1 MLKLFEEMEAEVK
14 KLEGEVAED
23 VKAALAAVKHL
34 VVKLEADEKT
44 KAEKL
49 EADFQAAKSA
59 YIAIRAAIESI
70 EKAAQIEYED
80 LKQFISAIKEI
91 VAKL

>member
-1 MLKLFEEMEAEVK
+1 M
-14 KLEGEVAED
+14 KLEGEAAED

-34 VVKLEADEKT
+34 VVKLEADEKV

-59 YIAIRAAIESI
+59 YEAIKAEVEAI
-70 EKAAQIEYED
+70 EKASVVVYVD
-80 LKQFISAIKEI
+80 LKQFISTIREI